1 MNPLSA
7 PEVRQRFLDFFR
19 QKAHD
24 IVPSAPMV
32 LKDDP
37 TLLFTNAGMNPF
49 KDIFL
54 GAAEAK
60 HPRVADSQKCLR
72 VSGKHNDL
80 EEVGK
85 DTYHHTFFE
94 MLGNWSFGDYFK
106 KEAIAWAWEFL
117 VEEMKVEVDRLYA
130 TVFEGDE
137 VDGLAKDEESAALW
151 KQFLPE
157 DRILN
162 GSKKDNFW
170 EMGETGP
177 CGPCSEIHVDLRT
190 AEERKAI
197 SGRDLVNQD
206 HPQVIEIWN
215 LVFME
220 FNRKADGS
228 LELLPAKHVDTGM
241 GFERLVRVLQGKS
254 SNYDS
259 DVFTPFIQWL
269 EIQTQL
275 AYGKTEAVDIAMR
288 VIADHVRAVSF
299 SIADGQLPSNTGA
312 GYVIRRIL
320 RRAIRYGYTFLHQEA
335 PFIYRLTEVLVNQMG
350 SAYPELVRN
359 SETIHNVILEEEKA
373 FLRTLASG
381 IQRIQTVIEQ
391 QGNAH
396 LDGQSVFELY
406 DTYGFPVDLTQLIVE
421 EREGSI
427 DLPGF
432 HQAMEVQKTR
442 SRAATQLKAGD
453 WIIIEQQ
460 QESAFVGYD
469 KLETQS
475 PLLRYRVVKAGKKEQ
490 MQLVFAQTPFY
501 PEGGGQIGDQ
511 GWLTDPNGSRHRV
524 VDTRKETGLLLHITE
539 VAEVVPGTWT
549 LEVDANRRQR
559 AAAHHSATH
568 LLHEALREVLG
579 SHVEQKGSLVAP
591 DYLRFD
597 FSHFSKVEPE
607 DLQRIEEM
615 VNHKVWSNL
624 SLQEHRDIPIDE
636 AKSMGAMALFGEK
649 YGDRVRAIQ
658 FGSSIELCGGTHVR
672 STGAIGLFRIVSEA
686 SVASGIRRIEA
697 VSSEAAYQL
706 DRTDR
711 QLLDQIGEL
720 LKQPKDLL
728 KAVEQLQGKLQQSEK
743 ELHAYEQSKAE
754 AVFKLWQQKIDGQ
767 SGLKVLLAVED
778 LDANQ
783 VKNLLFRWKNA
794 NQIFAAVGGVNE
806 DKPHLSILISEDLVA
821 ERGWNA
827 GQLIRNWAKGIQG
840 GGGGQ
845 AFLATA
851 GGKDPKGLEG
861 VMNEIEQWTMDNA

>member
-19 QKAHD
+19 QKGHD

-49 KDIFL
+49 KDVFL

-117 VEEMKVEVDRLYA
+117 VDEMKVEVDRLYA

-137 VDGLAKDEESAALW
+137 GDGLAKDEESAALW

-190 AEERKAI
+190 EEERKAI
-197 SGRDLVNQD
+197 SGRELVNQD

-259 DVFTPFIQWL
+259 DVFTPFIEWL
-269 EIQTQL
+269 ERETQMK
-275 AYGKTEAVDIAMR
+275 YGKTEEVDIAMR

-320 RRAIRYGYTFLHQEA
+320 RRAIRYGYTFLQKEE
-335 PFIYRLTEVLVNQMG
+335 PFIHQLTDVLVHQMG
-350 SAYPELVRN
+350 SAYPELTRN
-359 SETIHNVILEEEKA
+359 QGTISNVILEEEKS

-381 IQRIQTVIEQ
+381 IQRIQTVFAQ

-396 LDGQSVFELY
+396 LDGQTVFELY
-406 DTYGFPVDLTQLIVE
+406 DTYGFPVDLTQLIAQE
-421 EREGSI
+421 HSGSI
-427 DLPGF
+427 DLAGF
-432 HQAMEVQKTR
+432 QQAMDVQKSR

-453 WIIIEQQ
+453 WMMLNDQ
-460 QESAFVGYD
+460 QESEFVGYD
-469 KLETQS
+469 QLQVAS
-475 PLLRYRVVKAGKKEQ
+475 QLLRYRIVKAGKKEQ
-490 MQLVFAQTPFY
+490 MQLVFARTPFY

-511 GWLTDPNGSRHRV
+511 GWLVDPEGNRHRV
-524 VDTRKETGLLLHITE
+524 LDTRKETGLLLHITE
-539 VAEVVPGTWT
+539 VMEPVAGIWN
-549 LEVDANRRQR
+549 LEVDADRRQK

-579 SHVEQKGSLVAP
+579 IHVEQKGSLVAP

-597 FSHFSKVEPE
+597 FSHFSKVEQE
-607 DLQRIEEM
+607 DLERIEEI

-624 SLQEHRDIPIDE
+624 SLQEHRDIAIEE
-636 AKSMGAMALFGEK
+636 AKKMGAMALFGEK

-658 FGSSIELCGGTHVR
+658 FGSSVELCGGTHVR

-697 VSSEAAYQL
+697 VTGQAAYQL
-706 DRTDR
+706 DRSDR
-711 QLLDQIGEL
+711 QLLGQVGEL

-728 KAVEQLQGKLQQSEK
+728 KAVEQLQAKLHQAEK

-754 AVFKLWQQKIDGQ
+754 TVFQSWEQKIAAQ
-767 SGLKVLLAVED
+767 NGLKVLIAVED

-783 VKNLLFRWKNA
+783 VKNLLFRWKHA
-794 NQIFAAVGGVNE
+794 NQLFAAVGGIVE
-806 DKPHLSILISEDLVA
+806 GKPHLSIFISEDLVA

-827 GQLIRNWAKGIQG
+827 GQLIRLWAKGIQG

-851 GGKDPKGLEG
+851 GGKDPQGLEG
-861 VMNEIEQWTMDNA
+861 VMKDIEQWTRDNA

>member
-7 PEVRQRFLDFFR
+7 PEVRQRFLEFFR
-19 QKAHD
+19 QKGHD

-49 KDIFL
+49 KDVFL

-117 VEEMKVEVDRLYA
+117 VDEMKVEVDRLYA

-137 VDGLAKDEESAALW
+137 GDGLAKDEESAALW

-190 AEERKAI
+190 EEERKAI
-197 SGRDLVNQD
+197 SGRELVNQD

-269 EIQTQL
+269 ERETQL
-275 AYGKTEAVDIAMR
+275 KYGKTEEVDIAMR

-320 RRAIRYGYTFLHQEA
+320 RRAIRYGYTFLQKEE
-335 PFIYRLTEVLVNQMG
+335 PFIHQLTEVLVHQMG
-350 SAYPELVRN
+350 SAYPELTRN
-359 SETIHNVILEEEKA
+359 QGTISNVILEEEKS

-381 IQRIQTVIEQ
+381 IQRIQSVFEQ

-396 LDGQSVFELY
+396 LDGQTVFELY
-406 DTYGFPVDLTQLIVE
+406 DTYGFPVDLTQLIAQ
-421 EREGSI
+421 ERSGSI
-427 DLPGF
+427 DLVGF
-432 HQAMEVQKTR
+432 QQAMEVQKSR

-453 WIIIEQQ
+453 WMMLNDQ
-460 QESAFVGYD
+460 QESEFVGYD
-469 KLETQS
+469 QLQLAS
-475 PLLRYRVVKAGKKEQ
+475 QLLRYRIVKAGKKEQ
-490 MQLVFAQTPFY
+490 MQLVFARTPFY

-511 GWLTDPNGSRHRV
+511 GWLIDPDGNRHRV
-524 VDTRKETGLLLHITE
+524 LDTRKETGLLLHITE
-539 VAEVVPGTWT
+539 VMQPVEGIWN
-549 LEVDANRRQR
+549 LEVDADRRQK

-579 SHVEQKGSLVAP
+579 THVEQKGSLVAP

-597 FSHFSKVEPE
+597 FSHFSKVEQE
-607 DLQRIEEM
+607 DLERIEEI

-624 SLQEHRDIPIDE
+624 SLQEHRDIAIEE
-636 AKSMGAMALFGEK
+636 AKKMGAMALFGEK
-649 YGDRVRAIQ
+649 YGDRVCAIQ

-697 VSSEAAYQL
+697 VTGQAAYQL
-706 DRTDR
+706 DRSDR
-711 QLLDQIGEL
+711 QLLGQVGEL

-728 KAVEQLQGKLQQSEK
+728 KAVEQLQAKLHQAEK

-754 AVFKLWQQKIDGQ
+754 TVFQSWEQKIAAQ
-767 SGLKVLLAVED
+767 NGLKVLIAVED

-783 VKNLLFRWKNA
+783 VKNLLFRWKQA
-794 NQIFAAVGGVNE
+794 SQLFAAVGGVVE
-806 DKPHLSILISEDLVA
+806 AKPHLSIFISEDLVA

-827 GQLIRNWAKGIQG
+827 GQLIRQWAKGIQG

-851 GGKDPKGLEG
+851 GGKDPNGLEG
-861 VMNEIEQWTMDNA
+861 VMKDIEQWTRDNA